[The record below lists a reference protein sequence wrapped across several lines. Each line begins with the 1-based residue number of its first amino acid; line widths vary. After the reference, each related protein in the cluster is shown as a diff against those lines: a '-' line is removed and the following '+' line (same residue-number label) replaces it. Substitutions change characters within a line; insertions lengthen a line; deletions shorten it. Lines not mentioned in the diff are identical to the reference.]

1 MSDKEKVLWLRAL
14 LVIWGG
20 VFVPLVLLVVGVPRS
35 VESAQIVAGGILA
48 TWGIATM
55 VYLLILSWRAAYLSG
70 RARR

>member
-1 MSDKEKVLWLRAL
+1 VSDKEKVLWLRAL

-20 VFVPLVLLVVGVPRS
+20 SFVPLVLLVVGVPGS

-48 TWGIATM
+48 TCGVATV

-70 RARR
+70 RAKR